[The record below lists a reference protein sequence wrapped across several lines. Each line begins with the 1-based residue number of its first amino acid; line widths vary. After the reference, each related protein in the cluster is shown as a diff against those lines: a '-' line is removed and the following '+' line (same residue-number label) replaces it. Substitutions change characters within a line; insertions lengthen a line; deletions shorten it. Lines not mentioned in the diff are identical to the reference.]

1 MTPSGLFGRRADPYA
16 GADFERSTRVGGALL
31 IVSVLCLAG
40 LLPLDPPT
48 AALGAAGWA
57 VAGLI
62 MALCLASAV
71 RLFRSPERVTW
82 NEMYRMSFGALATV
96 ALLEWLAGGHS
107 TPYHQFYL
115 LAVVYAA
122 AVHPPRRVLAFLV
135 AFAVAISLSDV
146 YDPWSASQ
154 LGETVMYVLVA
165 LGIGVLC
172 MVVMSGVREQR
183 VSLQSEG
190 DQARLLA
197 DTDPL
202 TGLANRRKL
211 MRDLEEGAARLDP
224 ERPLLLAMFDL
235 NGFKAYNDTFGHPAG
250 DTLLRRL
257 AHGLE
262 VAATEAAAVAY
273 RIGGD
278 EFCVL
283 GPVPESESYALVE
296 RATCALSDS
305 GEGFE
310 ISAAHGAVMLPR
322 DATDATDALRLAD
335 QRMYAVKAKSR
346 KSAGRQTTDVLLRVL
361 AERDPRLATHLD
373 EVTELVA
380 GVCSRLGLPDE
391 EVGPILQAA
400 SLHDVGKAAVPEEIL
415 DKPGPLTDEEWGFM
429 RRHTLIG
436 ERILGVA
443 PALADAAKLV
453 RSSHESYDGS
463 GYPDGLRGEAIP
475 LGARIIAICDA
486 YDAMTSTRPYR
497 AAMSSEVALAE
508 VRRCAGTQFDPAVV
522 EAFAAELKAG
532 AGATLPSRSAS

>member
-1 MTPSGLFGRRADPYA
+1 MTSSGLFGRRTDPYA
-16 GADFERSTRVGGALL
+16 GADFERTTRVGGALW
-31 IVSVLCLAG
+31 IVSALCLAA
-40 LLPLDPPT
+40 LFPLDPPT
-48 AALGAAGWA
+48 AAVGVSGWPIAGAMI
-57 VAGLI
+57 VV
-62 MALCLASAV
+62 CLASAV
-71 RLFRSPERVTW
+71 RLVRSGERVTW
-82 NEMYRMSFGALATV
+82 NEIYAMSFGALAMI

-107 TPYHQFYL
+107 TPYHEFYL
-115 LAVVYAA
+115 LSIVYAA
-122 AVHPPRRVLAFLV
+122 AVHPPRRVVVFLV
-135 AFAVAISLSDV
+135 TFVLAISLSHV
-146 YDPWSASQ
+146 YDPWSASE
-154 LGETVMYVLVA
+154 LGEVVMYALIA

-172 MVVMSGVREQR
+172 MVVMNGVREQR
-183 VSLQSEG
+183 VSLQTEG
-190 DQARLLA
+190 DLARRLA

-211 MRDLEEGAARLDP
+211 MRDLEDGARRLDP

-257 AHGLE
+257 AHGLDGA
-262 VAATEAAAVAY
+262 VSPGAVAY

-283 GPVPESESYALVE
+283 GPVAESESYALVE
-296 RATCALSDS
+296 CATRALSDT

-322 DATDATDALRLAD
+322 DATDGPNALRLAD
-335 QRMYAVKAKSR
+335 QRMYAVKATSR
-346 KSAGRQTTDVLLRVL
+346 KSAGRQTTDVLLTVL

-373 EVTELVA
+373 DVTELCA
-380 GVCSRLGLPDE
+380 AVCSRLGLPDE
-391 EVGPILQAA
+391 EVVPIIQAA
-400 SLHDVGKAAVPEEIL
+400 SLHDVGKAAIPEEIL
-415 DKPGPLTDEEWGFM
+415 DKPGTLSDDEWAFM

-443 PALADAAKLV
+443 PALTDAAKLV
-453 RSSHESYDGS
+453 RSSHEAYDGS

-497 AAMSSEVALAE
+497 EAMSSEVALNE
-508 VRRCAGTQFDPAVV
+508 LRRCAGTQFDPAVV
-522 EAFAAELKAG
+522 DAFAAVVRTG
-532 AGATLPSRSAS
+532 AEAALPI

>member
-1 MTPSGLFGRRADPYA
+1 MTSSGLFGRRADPYA
-16 GADFERSTRVGGALL
+16 GADHERTTRVGGALL
-31 IVSVLCLAG
+31 IVAVLCLAG

-48 AALGAAGWA
+48 AAVGPVGWGIAGAII
-57 VAGLI
+57 VA
-62 MALCLASAV
+62 CLASSV
-71 RLFRSPERVTW
+71 RLFRSGERVTW
-82 NEMYRMSFGALATV
+82 NEMYAMSFGALAMV

-122 AVHPPRRVLAFLV
+122 ATHPPRRVLPFLLAFVV
-135 AFAVAISLSDV
+135 ASSFSQA
-146 YDPWSASQ
+146 YDPWSASE
-154 LGETVMYVLVA
+154 LGDSVMYMLIA

-172 MVVMSGVREQR
+172 MVVMTGVREQR
-183 VSLQSEG
+183 VSLKTEG
-190 DQARLLA
+190 DLARRLA

-202 TGLANRRKL
+202 TGMANRRKL
-211 MRDLEEGAARLDP
+211 MRDLDDGAQRLDP

-257 AHGLE
+257 ADGLDE
-262 VAATEAAAVAY
+262 AVGAAATAY

-283 GPVPESESYALVE
+283 GEVAESEAYALVE
-296 RATCALSDS
+296 RATLALSDS
-305 GEGFE
+305 GEGFDV
-310 ISAAHGAVMLPR
+310 SAAHGAVMLPG
-322 DATDATDALRLAD
+322 DATDAPSALRMAD
-335 QRMYAVKAKSR
+335 QRMYAVKAQSR

-373 EVTELVA
+373 EVTGLCA
-380 GVCSRLGLPDE
+380 GVCLRLGLPDE

-400 SLHDVGKAAVPEEIL
+400 TLHDVGKSAIPEEIL
-415 DKPGPLTDEEWGFM
+415 DKPGPLTDEEWAFM

-436 ERILGVA
+436 ERILDVA

-453 RSSHESYDGS
+453 RSSHEAYDGS
-463 GYPDGLRGEAIP
+463 GYPDSLRGEAIP

-497 AAMSSEVALAE
+497 AAMSREVALDE
-508 VRRCAGTQFDPAVV
+508 LRRCAGTQFDPAVV
-522 EAFAAELKAG
+522 EAFTAELKSG
-532 AGATLPSRSAS
+532 AGAAAARSAS

>member
-1 MTPSGLFGRRADPYA
+1 MIAA
-16 GADFERSTRVGGALL
+16 
-31 IVSVLCLAG
+31 CLAG
-40 LLPLDPPT
+40 AFRL
-48 AALGAAGWA
+48 
-57 VAGLI
+57 VR
-62 MALCLASAV
+62 SA
-71 RLFRSPERVTW
+71 EGVTW
-82 NEMYRMSFGALATV
+82 NELYAASFGLLASIAV
-96 ALLEWLAGGHS
+96 LEWLAGGHD

-115 LAVVYAA
+115 LCVVYAT
-122 AVHPPRRVLAFLV
+122 AVHPPRRVAAFLA
-135 AFAVAISLSDV
+135 AFVVAISASEF

-154 LGETVMYVLVA
+154 LGDVAMYALIA

-172 MVVMSGVREQR
+172 MVVMDEVRLQR
-183 VSLQSEG
+183 VELQTEG
-190 DQARLLA
+190 DQARTLA

-211 MRDLEEGAARLDP
+211 MRDLEEACGGLDP

-257 AHGLE
+257 ALGLD
-262 VAATEAAAVAY
+262 AAVRASATAY

-278 EFCVL
+278 EFCVF

-296 RATCALSDS
+296 GATHALSDS

-310 ISAAHGAVMLPR
+310 VSASEGAVMLPR
-322 DATDATDALRLAD
+322 DAVDASSALRLAD
-335 QRMYAVKAKSR
+335 QRMYAVKATSR

-361 AERDPRLATHLD
+361 AERDPGLATHLD
-373 EVTELVA
+373 EVTELCA
-380 GVCSRLGLPDE
+380 AVCARLGLPDE
-391 EVGPILQAA
+391 EVTPILQAA
-400 SLHDVGKAAVPEEIL
+400 SLHDVGKSAIPQEIL
-415 DKPGPLTDEEWGFM
+415 DKPEPLSDEEWAFM
-429 RRHTLIG
+429 RRHTLMG
-436 ERILGVA
+436 ERILGAA

-453 RSSHESYDGS
+453 RASHEAYDGS

-508 VRRCAGTQFDPAVV
+508 LSRCAGTQFDPAVV
-522 EAFAAELKAG
+522 EAFAIALRSG
-532 AGATLPSRSAS
+532 AGSRSPLTAR